1 MGGKTIIIEKLHFP
15 HENGILRVW
24 PTGFIE
30 RNAIYKIHIFRF
42 SDNVLVILM
51 PKQKHELLLKGISKC
66 PLSHLVSDSLKVQ
79 E

>member
-30 RNAIYKIHIFRF
+30 RNAIYK
-42 SDNVLVILM
+42 N
-51 PKQKHELLLKGISKC
+51 
-66 PLSHLVSDSLKVQ
+66 SHLPFLRQ
-79 E
+79 RTCYLNAQTETQTLTEGYQ